1 MIYGKFYGNGLSV
14 RNDICMPMIFLQLE
28 ISLNSETFE
37 NFQRFAR
44 HFLWYMYMHQCTF
57 ASRLSQ

>member
-44 HFLWYMYMHQCTF
+44 HFL
-57 ASRLSQ
+57 